1 RRPGRMEHHRAH
13 AAAAV
18 RSGARHAVPAGAR
31 PAGAVPGHRRR
42 RVRTAGGCQ
51 VSIRVLAPGLASAIQ
66 AGPRSG
72 LRHLGVAGAGALDP
86 YSHAVA
92 NLLVGNAPGTPALEI
107 TLAGPRLRFEH
118 PALIALCGADIDAE
132 AGGSALPG
140 WRPLLL
146 PAGAELALGRCRRG
160 ARAYLAVAGG
170 FEVAEVLGS
179 ASTDLATGFG
189 GFAGRCL
196 LEGDV
201 LALGQGEETG
211 IDGIHATSWWLDPA
225 PELDFGASPLSVRI
239 LPGGDAARPP

>member
-1 RRPGRMEHHRAH
+1 
-13 AAAAV
+13 
-18 RSGARHAVPAGAR
+18 
-31 PAGAVPGHRRR
+31 
-42 RVRTAGGCQ
+42 
-51 VSIRVLAPGLASAIQ
+51 
-66 AGPRSG
+66 
-72 LRHLGVAGAGALDP
+72 
-86 YSHAVA
+86 
-92 NLLVGNAPGTPALEI
+92 LVGNAPGTPTLEI

-146 PAGAELALGRCRRG
+146 PAGAELALGRCRKG

-189 GFAGRCL
+189 GFAGRSL

-201 LALGQGEETG
+201 LAAGQDEANDA
-211 IDGIHATSWWLDPA
+211 DGIHVARWWVDPA
-225 PELDFGASPLSVRI
+225 PELDFDAPPQPVRL
-239 LPGGDAARPP
+239 LPGVDAARPPPGLLDAQWQVLAARNRHGLRLRGPALAPGTGGLLPSAA